1 MAQEHQL
8 KLKAILDTSDVQ
20 NKLNQLNRQQGGSS
34 SPASSPSQSGL
45 GNVAQNINNVLM
57 RLNNSI
63 TQLNQSIVRLTNS
76 TRVPAQ
82 TTNKNSPNSPT
93 IIPPSGGRNMDA
105 FGAVGNITD
114 RVIENE
120 VRTWVKRAI
129 KAKNERGWLGQQ
141 LETDF
146 NNGIFAGNI
155 GTPAQRA
162 KFQEMFGGMR
172 WRELNDKKYRQY
184 VDEYLNPRKNEF
196 KMNPLYERTMKYV
209 LGGQVLGQFASLGQ
223 QHADLYGNTGL
234 SRGLGALQNVIQS
247 AAFGSM
253 LGPNGMLIGG
263 AIGIG
268 QSIYEDYIS
277 GLKEKEDKV
286 FESIQNAGIK
296 RKYNTSRA
304 NFAQDQSIYSAI
316 KSSDID
322 SLQSIRDSLVI
333 KQQNAEAGL
342 SVLDKQPV
350 IDPTVASDLQATLA
364 STLSKIRSIDQ
375 AIETIKKHK
384 EEEAR
389 LADRINKGI
398 IDSRTQL
405 SRFDEARLNGR
416 FYSENINDYRQNAEI
431 YGSTARASKSEYQ
444 RLLDLAQ
451 NETDPEIKEKILKQ
465 ASDARST
472 WQFNLGQ
479 ADSFQQGYIT
489 KLQELLS
496 RLVAPDMSPVT
507 SLATIGRDAGSSD
520 NMQRQQRF
528 WDETLTL
535 QREIRDAID
544 KGVATYD

>member
-8 KLKAILDTSDVQ
+8 KLKAVLDTSDVQ

-34 SPASSPSQSGL
+34 SPASSPTGQSGL

-63 TQLNQSIVRLTNS
+63 TQLNQSIVRLTNA

-82 TTNKNSPNSPT
+82 TTNQNSPT
-93 IIPPSGGRNMDA
+93 VIPPSG
-105 FGAVGNITD
+105 
-114 RVIENE
+114 
-120 VRTWVKRAI
+120 K
-129 KAKNERGWLGQQ
+129 LGQSISNFR
-141 LETDF
+141 ENAIRNF
-146 NNGIFAGNI
+146 
-155 GTPAQRA
+155 
-162 KFQEMFGGMR
+162 FQENQQLSRRAF
-172 WRELNDKKYRQY
+172 
-184 VDEYLNPRKNEF
+184 
-196 KMNPLYERTMKYV
+196 ERTVSNSGYRVQSFFKEQFGPDWARDATIYRRTPTGQKWIRGATDYEMDPMYKRTMQYV

-223 QHADLYGNTGL
+223 KHADLYGNTEV
-234 SRGLGALQNVIQS
+234 SKGLGALQNMAQT
-247 AAFGSM
+247 ATFGAM
-253 LGPNGMLIGG
+253 LGPWGAVAGG
-263 AIGIG
+263 AIGLG

-296 RKYNTSRA
+296 RKYTTSRA

-322 SLQSIRDSLVI
+322 SLQRIRDSLVI

-342 SVLDKQPV
+342 SVLDKQSV
-350 IDPTVASDLQATLA
+350 IDPTVASELQATLA

-416 FYSENINDYRQNAEI
+416 FYSENINDYRQKAEI
-431 YGSTARASKSEYQ
+431 YGSTARESKSEYQ

-451 NETDPEIKEKILKQ
+451 NETDPEIKEKILRQ
-465 ASDARST
+465 ASDARSS

-507 SLATIGRDAGSSD
+507 SLASIGRDAGASD

-528 WDETLTL
+528 WDETLNL
-535 QREIRDAID
+535 QREIRDAIG